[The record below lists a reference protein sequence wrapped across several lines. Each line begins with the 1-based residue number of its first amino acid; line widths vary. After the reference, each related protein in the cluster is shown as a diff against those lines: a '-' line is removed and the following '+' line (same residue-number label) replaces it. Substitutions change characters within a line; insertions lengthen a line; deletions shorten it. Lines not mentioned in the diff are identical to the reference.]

1 MASRRPRRE
10 TPSVY
15 GRDRPR
21 LRGEGSSSGAASTG
35 GDERTRGSRRRR
47 QRSPLA
53 PRELVLEEE
62 HVTATTTDTSGDEAG
77 QQTGEEGEGALVP
90 DCEGGEAPEDEG
102 GEALE
107 CEGGEAL
114 EGEGGGTTARTPYE
128 RGPASLP
135 PVPLPHNRAV
145 IRPVAKR

>member
-21 LRGEGSSSGAASTG
+21 LRGEGSSSEAASTG
-35 GDERTRGSRRRR
+35 GDERRTRGSRRRR

-53 PRELVLEEE
+53 PRDLVLEEE
-62 HVTATTTDTSGDEAG
+62 HVTATTTDMSGDEAG
-77 QQTGEEGEGALVP
+77 QKTGEEGEGALVP
-90 DCEGGEAPEDEG
+90 D
-102 GEALE
+102 

-135 PVPLPHNRAV
+135 PVPLPHNRAM